1 MAIRIKAWLF
11 PSAHGEKSVNY
22 FHWVLIAILAGQ
34 EALLDE
40 LYQDLDDAVQEK
52 LQRTHSCHWQ
62 QLVLP
67 RLACLVN
74 NDEHFI
80 GRQTY
85 YPSRHWIRGQNRR
98 THLIKTLEECLVC
111 CLIILQLVVVCHCQ
125 RGQIIYSLF
134 MNLSSPFQ
142 SLKKI

>member
-1 MAIRIKAWLF
+1 M
-11 PSAHGEKSVNY
+11 
-22 FHWVLIAILAGQ
+22 LIAILAGQ

-40 LYQDLDDAVQEK
+40 LYQDIDDAVQEK
-52 LQRTHSCHWQ
+52 IQRTHSCHWQ

-85 YPSRHWIRGQNRR
+85 YPSCHWIRGQNLY
-98 THLIKTLEECLVC
+98 TLDQNFGGMPSPLPHNITAGGGLPLPVGPNHLQSIFESQQS
-111 CLIILQLVVVCHCQ
+111 ILKSQ
-125 RGQIIYSLF
+125 
-134 MNLSSPFQ
+134 
-142 SLKKI
+142 KI